1 MDANRVK
8 MLVALLGIATVRATN
23 PAKVSWGTHKMRM
36 SSTGPDNTLPSFF
49 FMAGGEEGG
58 SLFKGFGYTGGDTW
72 GGPHASP
79 FEVPV
84 LECEVYLFIVAI
96 HYLLDRKCVPRSA
109 LPSPS
114 TPPLGKGLF
123 AISA

>member
-1 MDANRVK
+1 MMDAHRLK
-8 MLVALLGIATVRATN
+8 MLVALLGIATARATN

-84 LECEVYLFIVAI
+84 LECDDDLYNHTSEDLRVDEFSVGDQQV
-96 HYLLDRKCVPRSA
+96 LLLSA
-109 LPSPS
+109 
-114 TPPLGKGLF
+114 KK
-123 AISA
+123 